1 MTEHHELISA
11 HLDGELSDAEG
22 EHVRRSVAEDPSLA
36 RHAEE
41 LAKVRSFV
49 RDLPPVDPPFG
60 VLERMVLDLRRFR
73 PSRTMVSATWGAAAA
88 AVVMVVALA
97 PSVSPPEV
105 APDVEALAA
114 RREVVATEP
123 IAAIQPVDD
132 GYEAVPLDELDV
144 EAPDELDGTEVAAAY
159 EADDITQVVYGEG
172 DAATSVFVHDGTLDW
187 DGLAAGRGERATVAG
202 DPAWRSSI
210 ATSGR
215 GGPTSLDVVVVD
227 RGDVVVVVI
236 SASVSDGV
244 EAELDEFDLPPAGWS
259 DGVVDACGGVVETF
273 GFDV

>member
-88 AVVMVVALA
+88 AVVRIQRRVWV
-97 PSVSPPEV
+97 PVSCSRNSSRR
-105 APDVEALAA
+105 AA
-114 RREVVATEP
+114 RSCR
-123 IAAIQPVDD
+123 
-132 GYEAVPLDELDV
+132 
-144 EAPDELDGTEVAAAY
+144 
-159 EADDITQVVYGEG
+159 
-172 DAATSVFVHDGTLDW
+172 
-187 DGLAAGRGERATVAG
+187 RARVQW
-202 DPAWRSSI
+202 P
-210 ATSGR
+210 
-215 GGPTSLDVVVVD
+215 
-227 RGDVVVVVI
+227 
-236 SASVSDGV
+236 
-244 EAELDEFDLPPAGWS
+244 
-259 DGVVDACGGVVETF
+259 
-273 GFDV
+273 